1 MNRPVPDF
9 EQALSL
15 AGRVDPQYRP
25 VWEGRTPQEQA
36 ALALYFLPHSSSKAA
51 LAPTRPRVIKWY
63 CPFARQAEFPSGHRY
78 CINVYTGC
86 AHRCEYCYAYA
97 YAPPDAS
104 CKRDFQK
111 MVLQDLE
118 DLDRFDVPPAPV
130 HMSNSTDPFQP
141 LEVSASHARYAL
153 EQLAAHRRRLTTVTI
168 LTKNPLLPV
177 RLGCLD
183 LFKVLAEPP
192 ADHPSVSLFQQQGHP
207 GLRIEVSLAFWRE
220 EARAVY
226 DPGAPTIEE
235 RKEGIRALRQAGIPL
250 VLRIDPLF
258 PQSPLGN
265 QEAKT
270 YEEFG
275 IPQPQTSEDI
285 EALVRFAKEIEASHV
300 VYSAAKIVQP
310 RGRKLSPVMQAM
322 RKAYESAAAPGK
334 LIFRGGAWR
343 LPDPVADRCVTQPF
357 LQVCERIGVK
367 AKHCKRD
374 LIETP

>member
-1 MNRPVPDF
+1 MNHSVPDF
-9 EQALSL
+9 EEALSL

-25 VWEGRTPQEQA
+25 VWEGHTAQEQA
-36 ALALYFLPHSSSKAA
+36 AMALYFLPHNSSRST
-51 LAPTRPRVIKWY
+51 LTPTCSRVIKWY
-63 CPFARQAEFPSGHRY
+63 CPFAHQATFPSGHRY

-86 AHRCEYCYAYA
+86 DHRCEYCYAYA
-97 YAPPDAS
+97 YAPPCAS
-104 CKRDFQK
+104 RKKDFQK

-118 DLDRFDVPPAPV
+118 DLDRFNVPPAPV

-141 LEVSASHARYAL
+141 LEGGIGDAKFAL
-153 EQLAAHRRRLTTVTI
+153 EQLAARRRRFTTVTI

-177 RLGCLD
+177 RSGYLD
-183 LFKVLAEPP
+183 LFKTLLELP
-192 ADHPSVSLFQQQGHP
+192 ADHLRRSFLQQQGLP
-207 GLRIEVSLAFWRE
+207 AFRVEVSLAFWRE
-220 EARAVY
+220 QARAVY
-226 DPGAPTIEE
+226 DPGAPTVEE
-235 RKEGIRALRQAGIPL
+235 RKEGLRTLHQAGIPL

-258 PQSPLGN
+258 PQSPLGD

-285 EALVRFAKEIEASHV
+285 EALVRFAKEIGASHV

-310 RGRKLSPVMQAM
+310 RGRKLSPVMLAM
-322 RKAYESAAAPGK
+322 RQAYECAAAPSR
-334 LIFRGGAWR
+334 LEFHGGAWR
-343 LPDPVADRCVTQPF
+343 LPEPVADRCVTQRF

-374 LIETP
+374 LVETP